1 MSKLRAYWDSR
12 SLFGKIAMAIALP
25 IFAIVAGAE
34 HLIAR
39 MTGAT
44 YNEPT
49 SVASLIILIEVYP
62 YQSKCNNNICDI
74 PHRPAKRDFNKRLKQ
89 QCQCAKSYRQW
100 FNLLY
105 PIVIRKKRK

>member
-1 MSKLRAYWDSR
+1 MSKLRAYWDTR

-44 YNEPT
+44 YNE
-49 SVASLIILIEVYP
+49 VNIIVWM
-62 YQSKCNNNICDI
+62 
-74 PHRPAKRDFNKRLKQ
+74 F
-89 QCQCAKSYRQW
+89 
-100 FNLLY
+100 
-105 PIVIRKKRK
+105 

>member
-39 MTGAT
+39 MTERHIMKLILL
-44 YNEPT
+44 Y
-49 SVASLIILIEVYP
+49 IIL
-62 YQSKCNNNICDI
+62 SSHC
-74 PHRPAKRDFNKRLKQ
+74 HGR
-89 QCQCAKSYRQW
+89 
-100 FNLLY
+100 
-105 PIVIRKKRK
+105 

>member
-44 YNEPT
+44 YNEVT
-49 SVASLIILIEVYP
+49 YLS
-62 YQSKCNNNICDI
+62 C
-74 PHRPAKRDFNKRLKQ
+74 
-89 QCQCAKSYRQW
+89 
-100 FNLLY
+100 
-105 PIVIRKKRK
+105 